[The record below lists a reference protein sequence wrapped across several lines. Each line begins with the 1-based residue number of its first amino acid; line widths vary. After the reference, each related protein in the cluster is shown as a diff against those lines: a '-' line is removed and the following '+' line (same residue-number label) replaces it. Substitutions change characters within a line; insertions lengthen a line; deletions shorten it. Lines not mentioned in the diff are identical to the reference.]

1 MITRKNDSTL
11 KMKTLSQRANE
22 AFDQGY
28 LENFKVINKRLTTAD
43 GRSGY
48 EPAEISLKSTFRY
61 EGYSDPQ
68 DTSILYL
75 IETHDGK
82 KGTLIDAYGV
92 YADVAIS
99 TFVKQVTDLTM
110 DKGKSVD

>member
-1 MITRKNDSTL
+1 MITRKNDSVL

-22 AFDQGY
+22 AYDQGY
-28 LENFKVINKRLTTAD
+28 SESFKVIGKRLTTAD

-48 EPAEISLKSTFRY
+48 EPAEISLKSTFRF

-82 KGTLIDAYGV
+82 KGILIDANGA
-92 YADVAIS
+92 YADAVIS
-99 TFVKQVTDLTM
+99 LFMRQVGDS
-110 DKGKSVD
+110 KKRENF

>member
-1 MITRKNDSTL
+1 MITRKNDSTI
-11 KMKTLSQRANE
+11 KMKTLSERANE
-22 AFDQGY
+22 AYDQGY
-28 LENFKVINKRLTTAD
+28 SESFKVIGKKLTTAD

-48 EPAEISLKSTFRY
+48 EPDEVLIKSIFRF

-75 IETHDGK
+75 IETHDGN

-92 YADVAIS
+92 YADAAIS
-99 TFVKQVTDLTM
+99 LFIRQLDSK
-110 DKGKSVD
+110 KSENR

>member
-28 LENFKVINKRLTTAD
+28 SESFKVVNKRLTTAD
-43 GRSGY
+43 GRLGY
-48 EPAEISLKSTFRY
+48 DPAEISLKSTFRF

-75 IETHDGK
+75 IETQDGK

-92 YADVAIS
+92 YADAAIS
-99 TFVKQVTDLTM
+99 LFIRQVGDSKKTENR
-110 DKGKSVD
+110 

>member
-1 MITRKNDSTL
+1 
-11 KMKTLSQRANE
+11 MKTLSQRANE
-22 AFDQGY
+22 AYDQGY
-28 LENFKVINKRLTTAD
+28 SESFKVIGKRLTTAD

-48 EPAEISLKSTFRY
+48 EPSEISFKNTFRF

-92 YADVAIS
+92 YADAAIS
-99 TFVKQVTDLTM
+99 TFVQQVTNIHK

>member
-22 AFDQGY
+22 AYDQGY
-28 LENFKVINKRLTTAD
+28 AESFKVINKRLTTVD

-48 EPAEISLKSTFRY
+48 EPEEISLKSIFRF
-61 EGYSDPQ
+61 EGYTDPQ

-75 IETHDGK
+75 IETSDGK

-92 YADVAIS
+92 YADAAIS
-99 TFVKQVTDLTM
+99 LFIRQVGDSNK
-110 DKGKSVD
+110 KGNL

>member
-1 MITRKNDSTL
+1 MITKKNDSVL

-28 LENFKVINKRLTTAD
+28 SESFKVVNKRLTTAD

-48 EPAEISLKSTFRY
+48 DPAEISLKSTFRF
-61 EGYSDPQ
+61 EGYSDRQ
-68 DTSILYL
+68 DTSNLYL

-82 KGTLIDAYGV
+82 KGILIDANGD
-92 YADVAIS
+92 YADAAIS
-99 TFVKQVTDLTM
+99 LFMRQVEDS
-110 DKGKSVD
+110 KK

>member
-22 AFDQGY
+22 AYDQGY
-28 LENFKVINKRLTTAD
+28 SESFKVVGKRLTTAD

-48 EPAEISLKSTFRY
+48 EPEEISLKNTFRF

-75 IETHDGK
+75 IETNDGK

-99 TFVKQVTDLTM
+99 IFVKQVTDLTK
-110 DKGKSVD
+110 DKSKSAD

>member
-11 KMKTLSQRANE
+11 KIKTLSQRAND
-22 AFDQGY
+22 AYDQGY
-28 LENFKVINKRLTTAD
+28 SESFKVINKRLTTAD

-48 EPAEISLKSTFRY
+48 EPEEISLKSIFRF

-75 IETHDGK
+75 IETNDGK

-92 YADVAIS
+92 YADAAIS
-99 TFVKQVTDLTM
+99 TFVKQITDLA
-110 DKGKSVD
+110 K